1 MSIGLSPD
9 EGDENSVS
17 DDDFAAAMGIDVPEP
32 STSNATTAEQEA
44 PSRETMW
51 AKLQQ
56 QAEQI
61 KSLQQHLETLEQ
73 DHTEVKKE
81 LADARNRAD
90 HAEAVADAAIGHVRN
105 LHKELN
111 SLRNGQQGI
120 NKTLWE
126 DRDSHDGTG
135 KIKSFNSRI
144 SDLEHDR
151 VDVSDLIN
159 SDATHD
165 LEIQRKTAAR
175 LAAEREDADSP
186 LSGNKH
192 RMTFLWR
199 EFIES
204 AQKTKGGKLEL
215 DSSACRRRLEHRAG
229 IHDPNTNT
237 VQRSMKMLARHTRQ
251 DGGVSGSDE
260 WDDVD
265 NLVRFEPG
273 ERGGQ
278 AARLVADADEFREFA
293 AEQSRAA
300 LEQGGDE

>member
-9 EGDENSVS
+9 EVDENAVS
-17 DDDFAAAMGIDVPEP
+17 DDDFAAAMGMDVPEP
-32 STSNATTAEQEA
+32 DTSNAVTAEQEP

-51 AKLQQ
+51 ALIQRQ
-56 QAEQI
+56 TEQI
-61 KSLQQHLETLEQ
+61 ESLQQRIETLE
-73 DHTEVKKE
+73 HERENTEKE
-81 LADARNRAD
+81 LADARDRANRS
-90 HAEAVADAAIGHVRN
+90 EAVADAAIAHIR
-105 LHKELN
+105 
-111 SLRNGQQGI
+111 Q
-120 NKTLWE
+120 LWM
-126 DRDSHDGTG
+126 
-135 KIKSFNSRI
+135 F
-144 SDLEHDR
+144 SDTHETRVNNVTTRVFENHEQRLVDIEHDR

-159 SDATHD
+159 SDVTHD

-215 DSSACRRRLEHRAG
+215 DSSACHRRLENRAG

-237 VQRSMKMLARHTRQ
+237 VQRSMKMLARHTRR
-251 DGGVSGSDE
+251 DGSVSESGG
-260 WDDVD
+260 WDDDD

-278 AARLVADADEFREFA
+278 AARLVADADEFGEFA
-293 AEQSRAA
+293 AEQSRAV

>member
-1 MSIGLSPD
+1 M
-9 EGDENSVS
+9 E
-17 DDDFAAAMGIDVPEP
+17 M
-32 STSNATTAEQEA
+32 
-44 PSRETMW
+44 
-51 AKLQQ
+51 
-56 QAEQI
+56 
-61 KSLQQHLETLEQ
+61 LEQ
-73 DHTEVKKE
+73 E
-81 LADARNRAD
+81 LADARNRVD
-90 HAEAVADAAIGHVRN
+90 HAKAVADAAIGHVQN

-111 SLRNGQQGI
+111 SLRKGQQGI

-175 LAAEREDADSP
+175 LTAEREDTDSP

-237 VQRSMKMLARHTRQ
+237 VQRSMKMLARHTRR
-251 DGGVSGSDE
+251 DGGVSGSGE
-260 WDDVD
+260 WDDED

-278 AARLVADADEFREFA
+278 IARLVANANEFREFA
-293 AEQSRAA
+293 AEQSRTA

>member
-1 MSIGLSPD
+1 MS
-9 EGDENSVS
+9 NS
-17 DDDFAAAMGIDVPEP
+17 ATHG
-32 STSNATTAEQEA
+32 TTQQHRNANSQQCETERTHHEVEERLASFEA
-44 PSRETMW
+44 RLDQ
-51 AKLQQ
+51 KD
-56 QAEQI
+56 EQI
-61 KSLQQHLETLEQ
+61 ESLQQCVEILEQ
-73 DHTEVKKE
+73 E
-81 LADARNRAD
+81 LADARDRAD

-111 SLRNGQQGI
+111 SLRKGQQGI

-159 SDATHD
+159 SDVTHD

-237 VQRSMKMLARHTRQ
+237 VQRSMKMLARHTRR
-251 DGGVSGSDE
+251 DGGVSGSGE
-260 WDDVD
+260 WDDED

-278 AARLVADADEFREFA
+278 AARLVANAEEFRKFA

>member
-9 EGDENSVS
+9 EVDENTVS
-17 DDDFAAAMGIDVPEP
+17 DNDFAAVMGMDLQEP
-32 STSNATTAEQEA
+32 NTSNVDMAEQEV

-51 AKLQQ
+51 AVIQQ

-61 KSLQQHLETLEQ
+61 DTLTERVETLEQ
-73 DHTEVKKE
+73 EQQKTEE
-81 LADARNRAD
+81 ALAEAEDRVDRT
-90 HAEAVADAAIGHVRN
+90 EAVADAAIAHIR
-105 LHKELN
+105 
-111 SLRNGQQGI
+111 QQWMYSTDALETRVDNVTTRVFENHEQRLQDI
-120 NKTLWE
+120 
-126 DRDSHDGTG
+126 
-135 KIKSFNSRI
+135 
-144 SDLEHDR
+144 EHDR

-159 SDATHD
+159 SDVTHD

-175 LAAEREDADSP
+175 LAAERKDVDSP
-186 LSGNKH
+186 LSGNKY

-215 DSSACRRRLEHRAG
+215 DSSACRRRLERRAG

-237 VQRSMKMLARHTRQ
+237 VQRSMKMLARHTRR
-251 DGGVSGSDE
+251 DGGVSDSGE
-260 WDDVD
+260 WDDED

-278 AARLVADADEFREFA
+278 AARLVADAEEFREFA
-293 AEQSRAA
+293 AEQSRAV
-300 LEQGGDE
+300 LEQGGDEER